1 MPSDEA
7 LLPTRTTR
15 RPPHGAGG
23 LGHDPVGFDAL
34 LARGRWTAAE
44 LNAQLLELEL
54 DGLVARLPG
63 QLFQRRT
70 PG

>member
-1 MPSDEA
+1 MLEA
-7 LLPTRTTR
+7 
-15 RPPHGAGG
+15 
-23 LGHDPVGFDAL
+23 LGHDPVSFDAL

-54 DGLVARLPG
+54 DGLVARLAG

-70 PG
+70 TG